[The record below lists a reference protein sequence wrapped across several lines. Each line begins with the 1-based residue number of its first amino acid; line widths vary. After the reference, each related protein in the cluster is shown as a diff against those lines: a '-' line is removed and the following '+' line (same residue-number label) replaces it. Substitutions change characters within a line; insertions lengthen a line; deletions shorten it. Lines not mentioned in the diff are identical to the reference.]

1 MGAMMSAQTTLVVA
15 GWNGVD
21 GRECAQDVW
30 LGRICA
36 VIYKAEIVSRSETFE
51 QGLFSP
57 TDPCLSFGSTSLDID
72 PDLTILCGLG
82 LLLLFLCY
90 LVGFPS
96 LPAFCKTK
104 DIRKRQGR
112 AKRRRKGGTSK
123 ASGQSQEEK
132 ERWNIESPLGRH
144 DDTTRFR
151 QLLCPDP
158 FCEVCNNATAEVN
171 WLLHPEA
178 LEDATSSASPLVS
191 TSPVTLWH
199 QGLFLLWILNSQWTI
214 PHPNPLRFPLS

>member
-1 MGAMMSAQTTLVVA
+1 MEFRK
-15 GWNGVD
+15 WNV
-21 GRECAQDVW
+21 
-30 LGRICA
+30 L
-36 VIYKAEIVSRSETFE
+36 SF
-51 QGLFSP
+51 LNSP

-123 ASGQSQEEK
+123 GKVLPIPPDLSKGDPS
-132 ERWNIESPLGRH
+132 
-144 DDTTRFR
+144 
-151 QLLCPDP
+151 CP
-158 FCEVCNNATAEVN
+158 FHEVPC
-171 WLLHPEA
+171 P
-178 LEDATSSASPLVS
+178 
-191 TSPVTLWH
+191 
-199 QGLFLLWILNSQWTI
+199 
-214 PHPNPLRFPLS
+214 